1 MTKLNI
7 EQIDTDCPLTW
18 ELLSEG
24 NTKGCF
30 QLESR
35 LGQSM
40 AKKLKPSNI
49 EELAALISIMRPGC
63 LEAVRDGKTV
73 SQHFIDKKNGQ
84 ESIDYFHPVLESI
97 LQSTYGE
104 MVYQEQAMQ
113 IAEKVAGFNLQQAD
127 ELRKSIGKKN
137 TELMAKV
144 KGKFLTGAKNLGIVS
159 ESEAEQIFSWIEKS
173 QRYSF
178 NKSHAV
184 SYAINGYLSAYYKAH
199 SPLIFFTSY
208 LRFAKDKINPQ
219 EEVKELVNNA
229 IEMNI
234 KISGPSIIKL
244 NKEFELFD
252 DTIVFGFT
260 NIKGVGESV
269 YDKLV
274 GLVKQH
280 SYDPSK
286 DNVWKLLL
294 LVLSN
299 ININAAKAIITSGAL
314 SNYSQSRK
322 ELCFYLD
329 IISNLTKKEKEYIC
343 SLDLSNFK
351 TFQSILEYAYLNY
364 KLTKNRREIF
374 HNHINS
380 LKNPPYSLSDTLQ
393 WIAENETYLFGVS
406 ITCNKSDAYY
416 SEINTVSCQEYKNQ
430 PSKKKLSIIAEIQR
444 VSVIKTKKGQ
454 NPGMEMAFL
463 ELADS
468 TGSIKSAVLFPEQYQ
483 KYKNFLN
490 DEAVLVFTGTK
501 SSKTD
506 NSFLIERCVMPS
518 S

>member
-1 MTKLNI
+1 MDTTCTK
-7 EQIDTDCPLTW
+7 TW
-18 ELLSEG
+18 HLISDG

-63 LEAVRDGKTV
+63 LEAIRDGKTV

-84 ESIDYFHPVLESI
+84 ESIDYFHSSLESI
-97 LQSTYGE
+97 LESTYGE

-113 IAEKVAGFNLQQAD
+113 IAQKIAGFNLQEAD

-144 KGKFLTGAKNLGIVS
+144 KGKFLAGTKKLGIVT

-184 SYAINGYLSAYYKAH
+184 SYAINAYLSAYYKAH
-199 SPLIFFTSY
+199 NPLVFFTSY
-208 LRFAKDKINPQ
+208 LRFSKDKINPQ

-229 IEMNI
+229 IEMGINI
-234 KISGPSIIKL
+234 QIPSIVHM
-244 NKEFELFD
+244 NKEFELID

-269 YDKLV
+269 YDKFIA
-274 GLVKQH
+274 LVKEH
-280 SYDPSK
+280 GFNYKK
-286 DNVWKLLL
+286 DSVWKLLIL
-294 LVLSN
+294 ILSN
-299 ININAAKAIITSGAL
+299 ININAAKAMITSGAL
-314 SNYSQSRK
+314 SCYKKQRK

-329 IISNLTKKEKEYIC
+329 IISNLTKKEKEFIVNN
-343 SLDLSNFK
+343 LDLNK
-351 TFQSILEYAYLNY
+351 YKDLKSILVYTMTNH
-364 KLTKNRREIF
+364 KLTKNRKEIF
-374 HNHINS
+374 ANHINS
-380 LKNPPYSLSDTLQ
+380 LDNPPYSLADHLQ
-393 WIAENETYLFGVS
+393 WIAENETYLLGVS

-416 SEINTVSCQEYKNQ
+416 SEMNTLSCQEYKHQ
-430 PSKKKLSIIAEIQR
+430 EPKKKCSVLAEIQR
-444 VSVIKTKKGQ
+444 ISVIKTKKGQ

-463 ELADS
+463 ELSDS
-468 TGSIKSAVLFPEQYQ
+468 TGSIKSAVLFPEQFQ
-483 KYKNFLN
+483 KYRNFLN

-501 SSKTD
+501 SSKND
-506 NSFLIERCVMPS
+506 NSFIIERCTMPS

>member
-1 MTKLNI
+1 MINI
-7 EQIDTDCPLTW
+7 DKIDTNCPKTW
-18 ELLSEG
+18 ALLSEG

-73 SQHFIDKKNGQ
+73 SQHFIDKKNGL
-84 ESIDYFHPVLESI
+84 ESIDYFHSSLESI
-97 LQSTYGE
+97 LESTYGE

-113 IAEKVAGFNLQQAD
+113 IAQKIAGFNLQQAD

-144 KGKFLTGAKNLGIVS
+144 KGKFLSGAKQLGIVT

-199 SPLIFFTSY
+199 NPLVFFTSY
-208 LRFAKDKINPQ
+208 LRFSKDKINPQ
-219 EEVKELVNNA
+219 EEVKELINNA
-229 IEMNI
+229 TEMNI
-234 KISGPSIIKL
+234 NVAGPSIDKL

-252 DTIVFGFT
+252 NTIVFGFT

-269 YDKLV
+269 YEKLTS
-274 GLVKQH
+274 LIKEH
-280 SYDPSK
+280 SFDHK
-286 DNVWKLLL
+286 TDNIWKLLIL
-294 LVLSN
+294 ILAN

-314 SNYSQSRK
+314 DIYKKQRK

-329 IISNLTKKEKEYIC
+329 IISNLTKKEREYIS
-343 SLDLSNFK
+343 SLDLSSYK
-351 TFQSILEYAYLNY
+351 DLKSILEYTYYNY
-364 KLTKNRREIF
+364 KLTKNRKEIF
-374 HNHINS
+374 NNHINS
-380 LKNPPYSLSDTLQ
+380 LKNPPYSLIDNLQ
-393 WIAENETYLFGVS
+393 WIAESETYLFGVS
-406 ITCNKSDAYY
+406 ISCNKSDAYY
-416 SEINTVSCQEYKNQ
+416 SQINTISCSEYKGQ
-430 PSKKKLSIIAEIQR
+430 PPKKKLSVIAEIQR

-454 NPGMEMAFL
+454 NPGLEMAFL
-463 ELADS
+463 ELSDS
-468 TGSIKSAVLFPEQYQ
+468 SGSIKSAVLFPDQYD

-490 DEAVLVFTGTK
+490 NDAVLVFSGTK
-501 SSKTD
+501 SSKND
-506 NSFLIERCVMPS
+506 NSFIIERCMIPS
-518 S
+518 NS

>member
-1 MTKLNI
+1 MLNI
-7 EQIDTDCPLTW
+7 DSIDTNCPKTW
-18 ELLSEG
+18 ALLSDG

-40 AKKLKPSNI
+40 SKKLKPSNI

-84 ESIDYFHPVLESI
+84 ESIDYFHSSLESI

-113 IAEKVAGFNLQQAD
+113 IAQKIAGFDLQQAD

-144 KGKFLTGAKNLGIVS
+144 KGKFLSGAKNMNIVTQ
-159 ESEAEQIFSWIEKS
+159 EEAEQIFSWIEKS

-199 SPLIFFTSY
+199 NPLIFFTSY

-219 EEVKELVNNA
+219 QEVKELVANA
-229 IEMNI
+229 IEMGVQI
-234 KISGPSIIKL
+234 AAPSIDKL
-244 NKEFELFD
+244 NKEFELID
-252 DTIVFGFT
+252 NTIVFGLT
-260 NIKGVGESV
+260 NIKGLGESV
-269 YDKLV
+269 YDKILF
-274 GLVKQH
+274 LIKEH
-280 SYDPSK
+280 SIDFKK
-286 DNVWKLLL
+286 DSIWKLLV

-299 ININAAKAIITSGAL
+299 ININAAKALATSGAL
-314 SNYSQSRK
+314 DIYKRSRK

-329 IISNLTKKEKEYIC
+329 ILSNLSKKEKEYIC
-343 SLDLSNFK
+343 QLNLNNFTTFLSIIEN
-351 TFQSILEYAYLNY
+351 LYLNH
-364 KLTKNRREIF
+364 KLTKHRKQIL

-380 LKNPPYSLSDTLQ
+380 IKLPPYSLSDNLE
-393 WIAENETYLFGVS
+393 WIAENENYLLGVS

-416 SEINTVSCQEYKNQ
+416 SQISTISCHEYKNFA
-430 PSKKKLSIIAEIQR
+430 PKKKFALIAEIQR
-444 VSVIKTKKGQ
+444 ISVIKTKKGQ
-454 NPGMEMAFL
+454 NPGMDMAFL
-463 ELADS
+463 ELGDS
-468 TGSIKSAVLFPEQYQ
+468 TGTIKSSVLFPDQYE
-483 KYKNFLN
+483 KYKNFLI
-490 DEAVLVFTGTK
+490 DGAVLVFSGTK
-501 SSKTD
+501 SNKND
-506 NSFLIERCVMPS
+506 NSFIIERCTIPS

>member
-1 MTKLNI
+1 MLKTDN
-7 EQIDTDCPLTW
+7 IDTNCPKTW
-18 ELLSEG
+18 ALLSEG

-73 SQHFIDKKNGQ
+73 SQHFIDKKNGL
-84 ESIDYFHPVLESI
+84 ESIDYFHTSLESI

-113 IAEKVAGFNLQQAD
+113 IAQKIAGFDLKEAD

-144 KGKFLTGAKNLGIVS
+144 KTKFLAGAKKLGIVN

-199 SPLIFFTSY
+199 NPLVFFTSY

-229 IEMNI
+229 IEMGINI
-234 KISGPSIIKL
+234 VGPSITKL

-269 YDKLV
+269 FDKF
-274 GLVKQH
+274 KQLIDH
-280 SYDPSK
+280 HKFDYSNDS
-286 DNVWKLLL
+286 VWKF
-294 LVLSN
+294 LVLILSN
-299 ININAAKAIITSGAL
+299 INVNAAKAIITSGAL
-314 SNYSQSRK
+314 SCYKRQRK

-329 IISNLTKKEKEYIC
+329 ILNNLTKKEKEYIS
-343 SLDLSNFK
+343 SLDLNKYPSFIK
-351 TFQSILEYAYLNY
+351 IMEDVYISY
-364 KLTKNRREIF
+364 KFSKNRRDIF

-380 LKNPPYSLSDTLQ
+380 LKNPPYLLTDNLQ
-393 WIAENETYLFGVS
+393 WIAENETHLFGVS

-416 SEINTVSCQEYKNQ
+416 SEINTISCNEYKSQ
-430 PSKKKLSIIAEIQR
+430 ASKKKLSVIAEIQR
-444 VSVIKTKKGQ
+444 ISVIKTKKGQ
-454 NPGMEMAFL
+454 NPGMDMAFL
-463 ELADS
+463 ELGDS
-468 TGSIKSAVLFPEQYQ
+468 TGTIKSAVLFPDQYQ
-483 KYKNFLN
+483 KYKNFLTN
-490 DEAVLVFTGTK
+490 EAVLVFSGIK
-501 SSKTD
+501 SSKSD
-506 NSFLIERCVMPS
+506 NSFIIERCMMPS

>member
-1 MTKLNI
+1 MLKLEN
-7 EQIDTDCPLTW
+7 IDTKCPKTW
-18 ELLSEG
+18 ALLSDG

-84 ESIDYFHPVLESI
+84 ESIDYFHTSLESI
-97 LQSTYGE
+97 LESTYGE

-113 IAEKVAGFNLQQAD
+113 IAQKIAGFNLQEAD

-137 TELMAKV
+137 TQLMAKV
-144 KGKFLTGAKNLGIVS
+144 KGKFLAGTKKLGIVS

-199 SPLIFFTSY
+199 YPLIFFTSY
-208 LRFAKDKINPQ
+208 LRFSKDKINPQ

-229 IEMNI
+229 IEMGI
-234 KISGPSIIKL
+234 LIEGPSILRL
-244 NKEFELFD
+244 NKEFELFGN
-252 DTIVFGFT
+252 TIVFGFT

-269 YDKLV
+269 YDKLIH
-274 GLVKQH
+274 LIKENNF
-280 SYDPSK
+280 DLNK
-286 DNVWKLLL
+286 DGVWKILIRILA
-294 LVLSN
+294 N
-299 ININAAKAIITSGAL
+299 ININAAKAIVTAGAL
-314 SNYSQSRK
+314 GHYKKSRK

-329 IISNLTKKEKEYIC
+329 ILSNLTKKEKEYIAL
-343 SLDLSNFK
+343 LDLNNYK
-351 TFQSILEYAYLNY
+351 TFLDILESLYLNH
-364 KLTKNRREIF
+364 KLTKNRKDIL
-374 HNHINS
+374 HNHINNI
-380 LKNPPYSLSDTLQ
+380 KNPPYSLMDNLQ
-393 WIAENETYLFGVS
+393 WIAESETYLFGVS

-416 SEINTVSCQEYKNQ
+416 SEINTISCQDYKNQ
-430 PSKKKLSIIAEIQR
+430 AAKKKLSVIAEIQR
-444 VSVIKTKKGQ
+444 ISVIKTKKGQ
-454 NPGMEMAFL
+454 NPGMDMAFL
-463 ELADS
+463 ELGDS
-468 TGSIKSAVLFPEQYQ
+468 TGTIKSAVLFPDQYQ
-483 KYKNFLN
+483 KYKNFLM
-490 DEAVLVFTGTK
+490 DEAVLVFSGTK
-501 SSKTD
+501 SSKSD
-506 NSFLIERCVMPS
+506 QSFIIERCVMPS

>member
-1 MTKLNI
+1 MLNVD
-7 EQIDTDCPLTW
+7 QIDTNCPLTW
-18 ELLSEG
+18 ALLSDG

-73 SQHFIDKKNGQ
+73 SQHFIDKKNGE

-113 IAEKVAGFNLQQAD
+113 IAEKIAGFNLQQAD

-144 KGKFLTGAKNLGIVS
+144 KGKFLAGAKNLGIVS

-199 SPLIFFTSY
+199 NPLIFFTSY

-219 EEVKELVNNA
+219 EEVKELINNA

-234 KISGPSIIKL
+234 KVSGPSIARL

-269 YDKLV
+269 YDKLIA
-274 GLVKQH
+274 LIKQH
-280 SYDPSK
+280 NFDYTK
-286 DNVWKLLL
+286 DGVWKLLL
-294 LVLSN
+294 LILSN
-299 ININAAKAIITSGAL
+299 ININAAKAIVTSGAL
-314 SNYSQSRK
+314 HVYSQSRK

-329 IISNLTKKEKEYIC
+329 IISNLTKKEKEFIC
-343 SLDLSNFK
+343 SLDLNKYK
-351 TFQSILEYAYLNY
+351 TFQSILEYTYLNY
-364 KLTKNRREIF
+364 KLTKNRKEIF

-430 PSKKKLSIIAEIQR
+430 PSKKKLSVIAEIQR